1 MPIDYSEYPPNWK
14 TEIVPRI
21 RERSGDKCE
30 WCGIMNKAWVIRHP
44 DLGDCYVTGPDDT
57 HDHLRSIQIILTT
70 AHIDIT
76 LPDGTVLSK
85 HDKTHTDD
93 RGLAHLCQK
102 CHLNYDRDDH
112 IRHRKENREAKL
124 GIVRMDLP

>member
-1 MPIDYSEYPPNWK
+1 MPIDYSDYPPNWK

-30 WCGIMNKAWVIRHP
+30 WCGILNKAWVVRHP
-44 DLGDCYVTGPDDT
+44 EMGDCYVTGEADYIHGIPP
-57 HDHLRSIQIILTT
+57 IQIVLTT

-76 LPDGTVLSK
+76 LPDGTQVSK
-85 HDKTHTDD
+85 HDKTHTHMEAF
-93 RGLAHLCQK
+93 AHLCQK

-112 IRHRKENREAKL
+112 IRHRKENRAARL
-124 GIVRMDLP
+124 GIIDMDLQ